1 MTMPRCIRVW
11 LGGSFDPI
19 HLAHLQMITHVY
31 HELMRAFPK
40 VDIIAKLLPTAGSPL
55 KTQPT
60 SNQQRLEMLA
70 LAIDDVPFLSI
81 DETELQCQPPVYSFH
96 TLSEFKQRYPNDL
109 LIFVLGQDSVEQL
122 DKWYRGFELLSLTNL
137 WVLPRPAL
145 GSRSL
150 SPNLS
155 PTLNHNLNHALD
167 KNLNQNAFAN
177 TDKPPSINSSI
188 NIDNRLVPFI
198 IYSPKDLINQTT
210 NHIYIDKFVVP
221 DIASRDIRSWLYSAQ
236 ARQRQ
241 QARLSLP
248 SQVYRYIVEHQLYAQ
263 HV

>member
-31 HELMRAFPK
+31 HELMRAFPN

-70 LAIDDVPFLSI
+70 LAIGDVPFLSI

-96 TLSEFKQRYPNDL
+96 TLSDFKQRYPNDL
-109 LIFVLGQDSVEQL
+109 LIFILGQDSVEQL
-122 DKWYRGFELLSLTNL
+122 DRWYRGFELLSLTNL

-145 GSRSL
+145 GSL
-150 SPNLS
+150 SQ
-155 PTLNHNLNHALD
+155 NLN
-167 KNLNQNAFAN
+167 KNLNQNALAN
-177 TDKPPSINSSI
+177 TDKTPRLT
-188 NIDNRLVPFI
+188 IDNRLVPFI
-198 IYSPKDLINQTT
+198 IHSPKDLINQTT

-221 DIASRDIRSWLYSAQ
+221 DIASRDIRAWIYSTQ

-248 SQVYRYIVEHQLYAQ
+248 SQVYRYIVEHQLYAPD
-263 HV
+263 V

>member
-11 LGGSFDPI
+11 LGGSFDPV

-31 HELMRAFPK
+31 HELMRAFPN

-60 SNQQRLEMLA
+60 SNQQRLEMLS

-96 TLSEFKQRYPNDL
+96 TLSDFKQRYPNDL

-145 GSRSL
+145 GSL
-150 SPNLS
+150 SQ
-155 PTLNHNLNHALD
+155 NLN
-167 KNLNQNAFAN
+167 KNLNQNALAN
-177 TDKPPSINSSI
+177 TDKPPSI

-198 IYSPKDLINQTT
+198 IHSPKDLINQTT

-221 DIASRDIRSWLYSAQ
+221 DTASRDIRAWIYSTE

-248 SQVYRYIVEHQLYAQ
+248 SQVYRYIVEHQLYAP

>member
-1 MTMPRCIRVW
+1 MTMPRGIRVW

-19 HLAHLQMITHVY
+19 HLAHLQMIAHVY
-31 HELMRAFPK
+31 HELMRAFPN

-60 SNQQRLEMLA
+60 SNQQRLQMLL

-109 LIFVLGQDSVEQL
+109 LIFILGQDSVEQL
-122 DKWYRGFELLSLTNL
+122 DRWYRGFELLSLTNL

-145 GSRSL
+145 GSL
-150 SPNLS
+150 SQ
-155 PTLNHNLNHALD
+155 NLN
-167 KNLNQNAFAN
+167 KNLNQNALAN
-177 TDKPPSINSSI
+177 TDKTSQL

-221 DIASRDIRSWLYSAQ
+221 DIASRDIRAWLYSSEAQ
-236 ARQRQ
+236 QRQ

-248 SQVYRYIVEHQLYAQ
+248 SQVYRYIVEHQLYAPP
-263 HV
+263 V

>member
-11 LGGSFDPI
+11 LGGSFDPV

-31 HELMRAFPK
+31 HELMRAFPN

-60 SNQQRLEMLA
+60 SNQQRLEMLS
-70 LAIDDVPFLSI
+70 LAIHDLPFLSI

-145 GSRSL
+145 GSL
-150 SPNLS
+150 SHNLS
-155 PTLNHNLNHALD
+155 HTLHQ
-167 KNLNQNAFAN
+167 NLNQNALA
-177 TDKPPSINSSI
+177 TKDKTPRLT
-188 NIDNRLVPFI
+188 IDNRLMPFI
-198 IYSPKDLINQTT
+198 IHSPKDLINQTT

-221 DIASRDIRSWLYSAQ
+221 DIASRDIRAWIYSTE

-248 SQVYRYIVEHQLYAQ
+248 SQVYRYIVEHQLYAPPI
-263 HV
+263 

>member
-31 HELMRAFPK
+31 HELMRAFPN

-109 LIFVLGQDSVEQL
+109 LIFILGQDSVEQL

-155 PTLNHNLNHALD
+155 PNLNQ
-167 KNLNQNAFAN
+167 NLNQNAFAN
-177 TDKPPSINSSI
+177 TDKPPSIN
-188 NIDNRLVPFI
+188 IDNRLVPFI
-198 IYSPKDLINQTT
+198 IHSPKDLINQTT

-221 DIASRDIRSWLYSAQ
+221 DIASRDIRAWLYSTE

-248 SQVYRYIVEHQLYAQ
+248 SQVYRYIVEHQLYAP

>member
-11 LGGSFDPI
+11 LGGSFDPV

-31 HELMRAFPK
+31 HELMRAFPNI
-40 VDIIAKLLPTAGSPL
+40 DIIAKLLPTAGSPL

-70 LAIDDVPFLSI
+70 LAIDDMPFLSI

-122 DKWYRGFELLSLTNL
+122 DRWYRGFELLSLTNL

-145 GSRSL
+145 GSL
-150 SPNLS
+150 SQ
-155 PTLNHNLNHALD
+155 NLN
-167 KNLNQNAFAN
+167 KNLNQNALAN
-177 TDKPPSINSSI
+177 MDKPPSI

-198 IYSPKDLINQTT
+198 IHSPKDLINQTT

-221 DIASRDIRSWLYSAQ
+221 DIASRDIRAWLYSSEAE
-236 ARQRQ
+236 QRQ

-248 SQVYRYIVEHQLYAQ
+248 SQVYRYIVEHQLYAPD
-263 HV
+263 V

>member
-11 LGGSFDPI
+11 LGGSFDPV

-31 HELMRAFPK
+31 HELMRAFPN

-55 KTQPT
+55 KTKPT

-70 LAIDDVPFLSI
+70 LAIDDMAFLSI

-145 GSRSL
+145 GSL
-150 SPNLS
+150 SHNLS
-155 PTLNHNLNHALD
+155 HTLHQ
-167 KNLNQNAFAN
+167 NLNQNALAN
-177 TDKPPSINSSI
+177 TDKPPSI

-198 IYSPKDLINQTT
+198 IHSPKDLINQTT
-210 NHIYIDKFVVP
+210 THIYIDKFVVP
-221 DIASRDIRSWLYSAQ
+221 DIASRDIRAWIYSTEAE
-236 ARQRQ
+236 QRQ

-248 SQVYRYIVEHQLYAQ
+248 SQVYRYIVEHQLYAP
-263 HV
+263 HVA

>member
-11 LGGSFDPI
+11 LGGSFDPV

-31 HELMRAFPK
+31 HELMRAFPN

-55 KTQPT
+55 KTKPT

-81 DETELQCQPPVYSFH
+81 DETELQYQPPVYSFH

-145 GSRSL
+145 GS
-150 SPNLS
+150 LS
-155 PTLNHNLNHALD
+155 PTLSHNLHQ
-167 KNLNQNAFAN
+167 NLNQNALTN
-177 TDKPPSINSSI
+177 TDKPPSI

-221 DIASRDIRSWLYSAQ
+221 DIASRDIRAWLYSAEAQ
-236 ARQRQ
+236 QRQ

-248 SQVYRYIVEHQLYAQ
+248 SQVYRYIVEHQLYAPD
-263 HV
+263 V

>member
-31 HELMRAFPK
+31 HELMRAFPN

-60 SNQQRLEMLA
+60 SNQQRLQMLS
-70 LAIDDVPFLSI
+70 LAIHDVPFLSI

-145 GSRSL
+145 GS
-150 SPNLS
+150 LS
-155 PTLNHNLNHALD
+155 PTSH
-167 KNLNQNAFAN
+167 KNLNQNALA
-177 TDKPPSINSSI
+177 TKDKTPRLT
-188 NIDNRLVPFI
+188 IDNRLVPFI
-198 IYSPKDLINQTT
+198 IHSPKDLINQTT

-221 DIASRDIRSWLYSAQ
+221 DIASRDIRAWLYSTQ

-248 SQVYRYIVEHQLYAQ
+248 SQVYRYIVEHQLYAP

>member
-11 LGGSFDPI
+11 LGGSFDPV

-31 HELMRAFPK
+31 HELMRAFPN

-55 KTQPT
+55 KNQPT

-145 GSRSL
+145 DSL
-150 SPNLS
+150 SQN
-155 PTLNHNLNHALD
+155 LNHNLHQ
-167 KNLNQNAFAN
+167 NLNQNALA
-177 TDKPPSINSSI
+177 TKDKTSRLT
-188 NIDNRLVPFI
+188 IDNRLVPFI
-198 IYSPKDLINQTT
+198 IHSPKDLINQTT

-221 DIASRDIRSWLYSAQ
+221 DIASRDIRAWIYSTE

-248 SQVYRYIVEHQLYAQ
+248 SQVYRYIVEHQLYAP

>member
-11 LGGSFDPI
+11 LGGSFDPV

-31 HELMRAFPK
+31 HELMRAFPN

-60 SNQQRLEMLA
+60 SNQQRLEMLR
-70 LAIDDVPFLSI
+70 LAIGDVPFLSI

-145 GSRSL
+145 GS
-150 SPNLS
+150 
-155 PTLNHNLNHALD
+155 LNHNLSHTLHQ
-167 KNLNQNAFAN
+167 NLNQNALAN
-177 TDKPPSINSSI
+177 TDKTAKLT
-188 NIDNRLVPFI
+188 IDNRLVPFI
-198 IYSPKDLINQTT
+198 IHSTKDLINQTT

-221 DIASRDIRSWLYSAQ
+221 DIASRDIRAWIYSTE

-248 SQVYRYIVEHQLYAQ
+248 SQVYRYIVEHQLYAPD
-263 HV
+263 V

>member
-1 MTMPRCIRVW
+1 MTIHRCIRVW

-31 HELMRAFPK
+31 HELMRAFPN

-55 KTQPT
+55 KNKPT

-70 LAIDDVPFLSI
+70 LAIDDLPFLSI

-145 GSRSL
+145 GSL
-150 SPNLS
+150 SQ
-155 PTLNHNLNHALD
+155 NLN
-167 KNLNQNAFAN
+167 KNLNQNALAN
-177 TDKPPSINSSI
+177 TDKTSQL

-221 DIASRDIRSWLYSAQ
+221 DIASRDIRAWLYSSEAQ
-236 ARQRQ
+236 QRQ

-248 SQVYRYIVEHQLYAQ
+248 SQVYRYIVEHQLYAPD
-263 HV
+263 V

>member
-1 MTMPRCIRVW
+1 MPRCIRVW

-31 HELMRAFPK
+31 HELMRAFPN

-60 SNQQRLEMLA
+60 SNQQRLQMLS

-122 DKWYRGFELLSLTNL
+122 DRWYRGFELLSLTNL

-145 GSRSL
+145 GSL

-155 PTLNHNLNHALD
+155 QTLH
-167 KNLNQNAFAN
+167 QNALA
-177 TDKPPSINSSI
+177 TKDKPPSI

-198 IYSPKDLINQTT
+198 IHSPKDLINQTT

-221 DIASRDIRSWLYSAQ
+221 DIASRDIRAWLYSAE

-248 SQVYRYIVEHQLYAQ
+248 SQVYRYIVEHQLYAP

>member
-19 HLAHLQMITHVY
+19 HLAHLQMIAHVY

-55 KTQPT
+55 KTKPT

-122 DKWYRGFELLSLTNL
+122 HRWYRGFELLSLTNL

-145 GSRSL
+145 GSL
-150 SPNLS
+150 SPILS
-155 PTLNHNLNHALD
+155 QNLNHALD
-167 KNLNQNAFAN
+167 KNLNQNALAN
-177 TDKPPSINSSI
+177 TDKPPSI

-198 IYSPKDLINQTT
+198 IYSSKDLINQTT

-221 DIASRDIRSWLYSAQ
+221 DIASRDIRAWLYSAE
-236 ARQRQ
+236 AEQRQ

-248 SQVYRYIVEHQLYAQ
+248 REVHRYIVKHQLYAPP
-263 HV
+263 V

>member
-31 HELMRAFPK
+31 HELMCAFPN

-70 LAIDDVPFLSI
+70 LAIGDVPFLSI

-96 TLSEFKQRYPNDL
+96 TLSDFKQRYPNDL
-109 LIFVLGQDSVEQL
+109 LIFILGQDSVEQL
-122 DKWYRGFELLSLTNL
+122 DRWYRGFELLSLTNL

-145 GSRSL
+145 GSL
-150 SPNLS
+150 SQ
-155 PTLNHNLNHALD
+155 NLN
-167 KNLNQNAFAN
+167 KNLNQNALAN
-177 TDKPPSINSSI
+177 TDKTPRLT
-188 NIDNRLVPFI
+188 IDNRLVPFI
-198 IYSPKDLINQTT
+198 IHSPKDLINQTT

-221 DIASRDIRSWLYSAQ
+221 DIASRDIRAWIYSTQ

-248 SQVYRYIVEHQLYAQ
+248 SQVYRYIVEHQLYAPD
-263 HV
+263 V

>member
-1 MTMPRCIRVW
+1 MTIPRCIRVW
-11 LGGSFDPI
+11 LGGSFDPV
-19 HLAHLQMITHVY
+19 HLAHLQMIAHVY
-31 HELMRAFPK
+31 HELMRAFPN

-145 GSRSL
+145 GSL
-150 SPNLS
+150 S
-155 PTLNHNLNHALD
+155 HNLKQNLNQ
-167 KNLNQNAFAN
+167 NLNQNALAN
-177 TDKPPSINSSI
+177 TDKPPSI

-198 IYSPKDLINQTT
+198 IHSPKDLINQTT

-221 DIASRDIRSWLYSAQ
+221 DIASRDIRAWIYSTE

-248 SQVYRYIVEHQLYAQ
+248 SQVYQYIVEHQLYAP

>member
-11 LGGSFDPI
+11 LGGSFDPV

-31 HELMRAFPK
+31 HELMRAFPN
-40 VDIIAKLLPTAGSPL
+40 VDIVAKLLPTAGSPL
-55 KTQPT
+55 KTKPT

-70 LAIDDVPFLSI
+70 LAIDDMAFLSI

-96 TLSEFKQRYPNDL
+96 TLSEFKQCYPNDL

-122 DKWYRGFELLSLTNL
+122 DKWYRGFDLLSLTNL

-145 GSRSL
+145 GSL
-150 SPNLS
+150 SQ
-155 PTLNHNLNHALD
+155 NLN
-167 KNLNQNAFAN
+167 KNLNQNALA
-177 TDKPPSINSSI
+177 TKDKPPSI

-198 IYSPKDLINQTT
+198 IHSPKDLINQTT

-221 DIASRDIRSWLYSAQ
+221 DIASRDIRAWLYSTE

-248 SQVYRYIVEHQLYAQ
+248 SQVYRYIVEHQLYAPD
-263 HV
+263 V

>member
-31 HELMRAFPK
+31 HELMRAFPN

-55 KTQPT
+55 KTKPT
-60 SNQQRLEMLA
+60 SNQQRLQMLL
-70 LAIDDVPFLSI
+70 LAIHDVPFLSI

-145 GSRSL
+145 GSL
-150 SPNLS
+150 SHTLS
-155 PTLNHNLNHALD
+155 HNLHQ
-167 KNLNQNAFAN
+167 NLNQNALTN
-177 TDKPPSINSSI
+177 TDKPPSI

-198 IYSPKDLINQTT
+198 IHSPKDLINQTT

-221 DIASRDIRSWLYSAQ
+221 DIASRDIRAWIYSTE

-248 SQVYRYIVEHQLYAQ
+248 SQVYRYIVEHQLYAPD
-263 HV
+263 V

>member
-11 LGGSFDPI
+11 LGGSFDPV

-31 HELMRAFPK
+31 HELMRAFPN

-81 DETELQCQPPVYSFH
+81 DEIELQCQPPVYSFH

-145 GSRSL
+145 GSL
-150 SPNLS
+150 SHNLS
-155 PTLNHNLNHALD
+155 HNLN
-167 KNLNQNAFAN
+167 KNLNQNALAN
-177 TDKPPSINSSI
+177 TDKPPSI

-198 IYSPKDLINQTT
+198 IHSPKDLINQTT

-221 DIASRDIRSWLYSAQ
+221 DIASRDIRAWIYSTE

-248 SQVYRYIVEHQLYAQ
+248 SQVYRYIVEHQLYAPD
-263 HV
+263 V

>member
-31 HELMRAFPK
+31 HELMRAFPN

-60 SNQQRLEMLA
+60 SNQQRLEMLR

-122 DKWYRGFELLSLTNL
+122 DRWYRGFELLSLTNL

-145 GSRSL
+145 GSL

-155 PTLNHNLNHALD
+155 QTLH
-167 KNLNQNAFAN
+167 QNALA
-177 TDKPPSINSSI
+177 TKDKPPSI

-198 IYSPKDLINQTT
+198 IHSPKDLINQTT

-221 DIASRDIRSWLYSAQ
+221 DIASRDIRAWLYSAE

-248 SQVYRYIVEHQLYAQ
+248 SQVYRYIVEHQLYAP

>member
-1 MTMPRCIRVW
+1 MTIHRCIRVW

-31 HELMRAFPK
+31 HELMRAFPN

-55 KTQPT
+55 KNKPT

-70 LAIDDVPFLSI
+70 LAIDDLPFLSI

-145 GSRSL
+145 GSL
-150 SPNLS
+150 SQ
-155 PTLNHNLNHALD
+155 NLN
-167 KNLNQNAFAN
+167 KNLNQNALAN
-177 TDKPPSINSSI
+177 TDKTSQL

-198 IYSPKDLINQTT
+198 IHSPKDLINQTT

-221 DIASRDIRSWLYSAQ
+221 DIASRDIRAWLYSSEAQ
-236 ARQRQ
+236 QRQ

-248 SQVYRYIVEHQLYAQ
+248 SQVYRYIVEHQLYAPD
-263 HV
+263 V

>member
-1 MTMPRCIRVW
+1 MTMPRGIRVW
-11 LGGSFDPI
+11 LGGSFDPV
-19 HLAHLQMITHVY
+19 HLAHLQMIAHVY
-31 HELMRAFPK
+31 HELMRAFPN

-60 SNQQRLEMLA
+60 SNQQRLQMLL

-109 LIFVLGQDSVEQL
+109 LIFILGQDSVEQL
-122 DKWYRGFELLSLTNL
+122 DRWYRGFELLSLTNL

-145 GSRSL
+145 GSL
-150 SPNLS
+150 SQ
-155 PTLNHNLNHALD
+155 NLN
-167 KNLNQNAFAN
+167 KNLNQNALAN
-177 TDKPPSINSSI
+177 TDKPPSI

-198 IYSPKDLINQTT
+198 IHSPKDLINQTT

-221 DIASRDIRSWLYSAQ
+221 DIASRDIRAWLYSAQ

-248 SQVYRYIVEHQLYAQ
+248 SQVYRYIVEHQLYAPP
-263 HV
+263 V

>member
-11 LGGSFDPI
+11 LGGSFDPV
-19 HLAHLQMITHVY
+19 HLAHLQMIAHVY
-31 HELMRAFPK
+31 HELMHAFPN
-40 VDIIAKLLPTAGSPL
+40 VDIIAKFLPTAGSPL
-55 KTQPT
+55 KTKPT

-70 LAIDDVPFLSI
+70 LAIGDVPFLSI

-145 GSRSL
+145 GSL
-150 SPNLS
+150 SHNLS
-155 PTLNHNLNHALD
+155 HTLHQ
-167 KNLNQNAFAN
+167 NLNQNALAN
-177 TDKPPSINSSI
+177 TDKPTSI

-198 IYSPKDLINQTT
+198 IHSPKDLINQTT

-221 DIASRDIRSWLYSAQ
+221 DIASRDIRAWLYSVE

-248 SQVYRYIVEHQLYAQ
+248 REVYRYIVEHQLYAPD
-263 HV
+263 V

>member
-11 LGGSFDPI
+11 LGGSFDPV

-31 HELMRAFPK
+31 HELMRAFPN

-81 DETELQCQPPVYSFH
+81 DEIELQCQPPVYSFH

-145 GSRSL
+145 GSL
-150 SPNLS
+150 SHNLS
-155 PTLNHNLNHALD
+155 HNLN
-167 KNLNQNAFAN
+167 KNLNQNALAN
-177 TDKPPSINSSI
+177 TDKPPSI

-198 IYSPKDLINQTT
+198 IHSPKDLINQTT

-221 DIASRDIRSWLYSAQ
+221 DIASRDIRAWIYSTE
-236 ARQRQ
+236 ARQQQ

-248 SQVYRYIVEHQLYAQ
+248 SQVYRYIVEHQLYAPD
-263 HV
+263 V

>member
-19 HLAHLQMITHVY
+19 HLAHLQMIAHVY
-31 HELMRAFPK
+31 HELMRAFPN

-55 KTQPT
+55 KTKPT
-60 SNQQRLEMLA
+60 SNQQRLEMLR
-70 LAIDDVPFLSI
+70 LAIGDVPFLSI

-122 DKWYRGFELLSLTNL
+122 DRWYRGFELLSLTNL

-145 GSRSL
+145 GSL
-150 SPNLS
+150 SQ
-155 PTLNHNLNHALD
+155 NLN
-167 KNLNQNAFAN
+167 KNLNQNALAN
-177 TDKPPSINSSI
+177 TDKTSQL

-221 DIASRDIRSWLYSAQ
+221 DIASRDIRAWLYSSEAQ
-236 ARQRQ
+236 QRQ

-248 SQVYRYIVEHQLYAQ
+248 SQVYRYIVKHQLYAPP
-263 HV
+263 V

>member
-1 MTMPRCIRVW
+1 MPRCIRVW

-31 HELMRAFPK
+31 HELMRAFPN

-60 SNQQRLEMLA
+60 SNQQRLQMLS
-70 LAIDDVPFLSI
+70 LAIHDVPFLSI

-145 GSRSL
+145 GSL

-155 PTLNHNLNHALD
+155 QTLH
-167 KNLNQNAFAN
+167 QNALA
-177 TDKPPSINSSI
+177 TKDKPPSI

-198 IYSPKDLINQTT
+198 IHSPKDLINQTT

-221 DIASRDIRSWLYSAQ
+221 DIASSDIRAWLYSVE

-248 SQVYRYIVEHQLYAQ
+248 SQVYRYIVEHQLYAPD
-263 HV
+263 V

>member
-55 KTQPT
+55 KNKPT

-109 LIFVLGQDSVEQL
+109 LIFILGQDSVEQL

-145 GSRSL
+145 GS
-150 SPNLS
+150 LS
-155 PTLNHNLNHALD
+155 PTLSHNLHQ
-167 KNLNQNAFAN
+167 NLNQNALTN
-177 TDKPPSINSSI
+177 TDKPPSI

-198 IYSPKDLINQTT
+198 IHSPKDLINQTT

-221 DIASRDIRSWLYSAQ
+221 DIASRDIRAWIYSVQ
-236 ARQRQ
+236 AEQRQ
-241 QARLSLP
+241 QAQLSLP
-248 SQVYRYIVEHQLYAQ
+248 SQVYRYIVEHQLYAPD
-263 HV
+263 V

>member
-31 HELMRAFPK
+31 HELMRAFPN

-55 KTQPT
+55 KNKPT

-70 LAIDDVPFLSI
+70 LAIDDLPFLSI

-145 GSRSL
+145 GSL
-150 SPNLS
+150 SQ
-155 PTLNHNLNHALD
+155 NLN
-167 KNLNQNAFAN
+167 KNLNQNALAN
-177 TDKPPSINSSI
+177 TDKTSQL

-221 DIASRDIRSWLYSAQ
+221 DIASRDIRAWIYSTE

-248 SQVYRYIVEHQLYAQ
+248 SQVYRYIVEHQLYAPD
-263 HV
+263 V

>member
-11 LGGSFDPI
+11 LGGSFDPV

-31 HELMRAFPK
+31 HELMRAFPN

-60 SNQQRLEMLA
+60 SNQQRLEMLR
-70 LAIDDVPFLSI
+70 LAIGDVPFLSI

-145 GSRSL
+145 GSL
-150 SPNLS
+150 SHNLS
-155 PTLNHNLNHALD
+155 HNLN
-167 KNLNQNAFAN
+167 KNLNQNALAN
-177 TDKPPSINSSI
+177 TDKPPSI

-198 IYSPKDLINQTT
+198 IHSPKDLINQTT

-221 DIASRDIRSWLYSAQ
+221 DIASRDIRAWLYSVE

-248 SQVYRYIVEHQLYAQ
+248 SQVYRYIVEHQLYAP

>member
-31 HELMRAFPK
+31 HELMRAFPN

-55 KTQPT
+55 KTKPT
-60 SNQQRLEMLA
+60 SNQQRLEMLR
-70 LAIDDVPFLSI
+70 LAIGDVPFLSI

-145 GSRSL
+145 GSL
-150 SPNLS
+150 SPS
-155 PTLNHNLNHALD
+155 LNHTLSQNLNQ
-167 KNLNQNAFAN
+167 NLNQNALA
-177 TDKPPSINSSI
+177 TIDKTPSI

-198 IYSPKDLINQTT
+198 IHSPKDLINQTT

-221 DIASRDIRSWLYSAQ
+221 DIASSDIRAWLYSTE

-248 SQVYRYIVEHQLYAQ
+248 SQVYRYIVEHQLYAPD
-263 HV
+263 V

>member
-11 LGGSFDPI
+11 LGGSFDPV

-31 HELMRAFPK
+31 HELMRAFPN

-55 KTQPT
+55 KNKPT
-60 SNQQRLEMLA
+60 SKQQRLEMLA

-96 TLSEFKQRYPNDL
+96 TLSKFKKRYPNDL

-145 GSRSL
+145 GSL
-150 SPNLS
+150 SQNL
-155 PTLNHNLNHALD
+155 HQ
-167 KNLNQNAFAN
+167 NLNQNALAN
-177 TDKPPSINSSI
+177 TDKPPSI

-198 IYSPKDLINQTT
+198 IHSPKDLINQTT

-221 DIASRDIRSWLYSAQ
+221 DIASRDIRAWIYSTE

-248 SQVYRYIVEHQLYAQ
+248 SQVYRYIVEHQLYAP

>member
-55 KTQPT
+55 KTKPT
-60 SNQQRLEMLA
+60 SKQQRLAMLS
-70 LAIDDVPFLSI
+70 LAIDDFPFLSI

-145 GSRSL
+145 GSL
-150 SPNLS
+150 S
-155 PTLNHNLNHALD
+155 HNL
-167 KNLNQNAFAN
+167 KQNLNQNAFAN
-177 TDKPPSINSSI
+177 TDKPPSIN
-188 NIDNRLVPFI
+188 IDNRLVPFI
-198 IYSPKDLINQTT
+198 IHSPKDLINQTT

-221 DIASRDIRSWLYSAQ
+221 DIASRDIRAWLYSTE

-248 SQVYRYIVEHQLYAQ
+248 SQVYRYIVEHQLYAPD
-263 HV
+263 V

>member
-19 HLAHLQMITHVY
+19 HLAHLQMIAHVY
-31 HELMRAFPK
+31 HELMRAFPN

-60 SNQQRLEMLA
+60 SNQQRLEMLS
-70 LAIDDVPFLSI
+70 LAIGNVPFLSI

-145 GSRSL
+145 GSL
-150 SPNLS
+150 SPS
-155 PTLNHNLNHALD
+155 LNHTLSQNL
-167 KNLNQNAFAN
+167 KQNLNQNALAN
-177 TDKPPSINSSI
+177 TDKPPSI

-198 IYSPKDLINQTT
+198 IHSPKDLINQTT

-221 DIASRDIRSWLYSAQ
+221 DIASRDIRAWIYSAE
-236 ARQRQ
+236 AEQRQ

-248 SQVYRYIVEHQLYAQ
+248 SQVYRYIVEHQLYAPP
-263 HV
+263 V

>member
-11 LGGSFDPI
+11 LGGSFDPV

-31 HELMRAFPK
+31 HELMRAFPN

-55 KTQPT
+55 KTKPT
-60 SNQQRLEMLA
+60 SNQQRLEMLR

-81 DETELQCQPPVYSFH
+81 DETELHCQPPVYSFH

-122 DKWYRGFELLSLTNL
+122 DRWYRGFELLSLTNL

-145 GSRSL
+145 GSL
-150 SPNLS
+150 SQ
-155 PTLNHNLNHALD
+155 NLN
-167 KNLNQNAFAN
+167 KNLNQNALAN
-177 TDKPPSINSSI
+177 TDKTSQL

-221 DIASRDIRSWLYSAQ
+221 DIASRDIRARIYSTE

-248 SQVYRYIVEHQLYAQ
+248 SQVYRYIVEHQLYAPD
-263 HV
+263 V

>member
-19 HLAHLQMITHVY
+19 HLAHLQMIAHVY
-31 HELMRAFPK
+31 HELMRAFPN

-55 KTQPT
+55 KTKPT
-60 SNQQRLEMLA
+60 SNQQRLQMLL

-122 DKWYRGFELLSLTNL
+122 DRWYRGFELLSLTNL

-145 GSRSL
+145 GSL
-150 SPNLS
+150 SQ
-155 PTLNHNLNHALD
+155 NLN
-167 KNLNQNAFAN
+167 KNLNQNALAN
-177 TDKPPSINSSI
+177 TDKTSQL

-221 DIASRDIRSWLYSAQ
+221 DIASRDIRAWLYSSEAQ
-236 ARQRQ
+236 QRQ

-248 SQVYRYIVEHQLYAQ
+248 SQVYRYIVKHQLYAPD
-263 HV
+263 V

>member
-31 HELMRAFPK
+31 HELMHAFPN

-60 SNQQRLEMLA
+60 SNQQRLEMLR

-122 DKWYRGFELLSLTNL
+122 NKWYRGFELLSLTNL

-145 GSRSL
+145 GSL
-150 SPNLS
+150 SQ
-155 PTLNHNLNHALD
+155 
-167 KNLNQNAFAN
+167 NLNQNALA
-177 TDKPPSINSSI
+177 TKDKTLRLT
-188 NIDNRLVPFI
+188 IDNRLVPFI
-198 IYSPKDLINQTT
+198 IHSPKDLINQTT

-221 DIASRDIRSWLYSAQ
+221 DIASRDIRAWIYSTE

-248 SQVYRYIVEHQLYAQ
+248 SQVYRYIIEHQLYDP

>member
-31 HELMRAFPK
+31 HELMRAFPN

-70 LAIDDVPFLSI
+70 LAIGDVPFLSI

-145 GSRSL
+145 GSL
-150 SPNLS
+150 SHNLS
-155 PTLNHNLNHALD
+155 HTLHQ
-167 KNLNQNAFAN
+167 NLNQNALAN
-177 TDKPPSINSSI
+177 TDKPPSI

-198 IYSPKDLINQTT
+198 IHSPKDLINQTT

-221 DIASRDIRSWLYSAQ
+221 DIASRDIRAWIYSTE

-248 SQVYRYIVEHQLYAQ
+248 RKVYRYIVEHQLYAPD
-263 HV
+263 V

>member
-1 MTMPRCIRVW
+1 MTMPRGIRVW
-11 LGGSFDPI
+11 LGGSFDPV
-19 HLAHLQMITHVY
+19 HLAHLQMIAHVY
-31 HELMRAFPK
+31 HELMRAFPN

-55 KTQPT
+55 KTKPT
-60 SNQQRLEMLA
+60 SNQQRLEMLR
-70 LAIDDVPFLSI
+70 LAIGDVPFLSI

-122 DKWYRGFELLSLTNL
+122 DRWYRGFELLSLTNL

-145 GSRSL
+145 GSL
-150 SPNLS
+150 SQ
-155 PTLNHNLNHALD
+155 NLN
-167 KNLNQNAFAN
+167 KNLNQNALAN
-177 TDKPPSINSSI
+177 TDKTSQL

-221 DIASRDIRSWLYSAQ
+221 DIASRDIRAWLYSTE

-248 SQVYRYIVEHQLYAQ
+248 KEVYRYIVEHQLYAPP
-263 HV
+263 V